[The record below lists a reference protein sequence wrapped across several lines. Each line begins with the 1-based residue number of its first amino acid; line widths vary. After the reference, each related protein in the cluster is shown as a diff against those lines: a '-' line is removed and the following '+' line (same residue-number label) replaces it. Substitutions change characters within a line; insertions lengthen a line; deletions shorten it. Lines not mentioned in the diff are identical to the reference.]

1 MLCLR
6 FSARSYLYRIYASS
20 LFGDSFLAKFL
31 RARDKIII
39 MFAYSRLASDF
50 ARFGVAS
57 NDVDDDV
64 FVFPRL
70 DSCA

>member
-1 MLCLR
+1 M
-6 FSARSYLYRIYASS
+6 
-20 LFGDSFLAKFL
+20 FGDNFLMQFL

-70 DSCA
+70 ESLAKKISLNITVF